1 MTRLVSVADLT
12 TYVRLLFES
21 DELLQD
27 VAVEGEVTQTFTSRA
42 GHVYFTLSDGA
53 VNLKC
58 VMFRGQVARARA
70 KIAAG
75 VSVSAFGRVSVY
87 DRDAT
92 YQLYV
97 DAVFDSGIGLQAM
110 ELERLRL
117 RLAEDGLFE
126 PTRKRALPAIPRV
139 IGVVTSREG
148 AVWHDIQ
155 TVVERR
161 FPLAELLLSPS
172 QVQGVN
178 AEATLVEAL
187 RRLIASG
194 RPDVIIVA
202 RGGGSA
208 EDLAAFNGE
217 ALARAVFASPI
228 PVVSAIGHE
237 TDWAILDDV
246 ADLRAP
252 TPTAAAE
259 LVTPNSL
266 DLAREAL
273 HGRLRLEASIVATV
287 RDAHD
292 ACDSLAERVAAA
304 DPLAKAHDDVRR
316 AGERLTIHRRSL
328 NERVRAGQA
337 AADASVR
344 LVRARRREI
353 VERRRCE
360 IVVPLTNR
368 LSASGGAGQ
377 RAYAADLAVLR
388 SGLGR
393 LSPLAVLERGYAL
406 MVAEDGR
413 IITSIAQATI
423 GETLSMHVA
432 DGIVRSTVTGV
443 AGRRAT

>member
-1 MTRLVSVADLT
+1 MARLISVAELT
-12 TYVRLLFES
+12 TYVRVLFEG

-58 VMFRGQVARARA
+58 VMFRGQAARSRTRVE
-70 KIAAG
+70 AG
-75 VSVSAFGRVSVY
+75 VTVSAFGRVSVY

-97 DAVFDSGIGLQAM
+97 DAVFDSGIGIQAM
-110 ELERLRL
+110 ELERLRQ

-126 PTRKRALPAIPRV
+126 ATRKRGLPAIPRV

-161 FPLAELLLSPS
+161 FPLAELLLSPA

-178 AEATLVEAL
+178 AEASLVLAL
-187 RRLIASG
+187 RRLIDSG

-217 ALARAVFASPI
+217 ALARAVFASPV

-237 TDWAILDDV
+237 TDWSILDDV

-252 TPTAAAE
+252 TPSAAAE
-259 LVTPNSL
+259 LLTPNAL
-266 DLAREAL
+266 DMARAVL
-273 HGRLRLEASIVATV
+273 QDRLRLETAIFATARSA
-287 RDAHD
+287 RDESAL
-292 ACDSLAERVAAA
+292 LALRVEAA
-304 DPLAKAHDDVRR
+304 DPLAAAQESLRFDVD
-316 AGERLTIHRRSL
+316 RLAVVRRSL
-328 NERVRAGQA
+328 DERIRTGLVETRA
-337 AADASVR
+337 SSR
-344 LVRARRREI
+344 LVRARRREL

-360 IVVPLTNR
+360 IVQPLTTR
-368 LSASGGAGQ
+368 LTASGGAAHSA
-377 RAYAADLAVLR
+377 RAADLAVLR
-388 SGLGR
+388 SGLAR
-393 LSPLAVLERGYAL
+393 LSPAAILDRGYAL
-406 MVAEDGR
+406 MVSGDGR
-413 IITSIAQATI
+413 IITRAGQASV
-423 GETLSMHVA
+423 GQAVSMHLA
-432 DGIVRSTVTGV
+432 DGVVRSTVTGV
-443 AGRRAT
+443 VERAS